1 MIEWQRSEWQKKV
14 QEYLASEG
22 LNYFLKHENDEIR
35 VVTYA
40 RSIHNSENLTVHII
54 EYADGKWTDEP
65 ISGNASQSELPFLHK
80 LTAHLR
86 TLPGR
91 DRVVTD

>member
-40 RSIHNSENLTVHII
+40 RSIHDSGNLTVHII
-54 EYADGKWTDEP
+54 EYANG
-65 ISGNASQSELPFLHK
+65 GLPDL
-80 LTAHLR
+80 LYRL
-86 TLPGR
+86 
-91 DRVVTD
+91 DC